1 MKKDKRTTVRSV
13 VAAAGILG
21 LVGLFASSAMAF
33 PTPGTIADI
42 TSVAAI
48 PGAETEQ
55 IKIGGSSKNVYMGPY
70 VITGSTFVEY
80 MMCFN
85 AAANASAATS
95 ALATN
100 TAGASAFFG
109 SDYSAQI
116 NMIAW
121 LASQWAVSDPLA
133 SGKNAD
139 INKAMWEIMADYG
152 RPVLTVDGALT
163 DTRGSFYL
171 NAADGD
177 IGDVNDLVTQALG
190 YRYTY
195 TEANFLIPLKQVGDS
210 WIYDTGKQPF
220 VQPVPEPATL
230 LLLGTGLVGLG
241 LHGWRRRNKAQR

>member
-1 MKKDKRTTVRSV
+1 MKKDNRTTVRSV
-13 VAAAGILG
+13 VVAVGILG
-21 LVGLFASSAMAF
+21 LVGLFASSSMAF

-55 IKIGGSSKNVYMGPY
+55 IKIGGSSRNVYMGPY
-70 VITGSTFVEY
+70 TVTGSTFVDY
-80 MMCFN
+80 MMCVN
-85 AAANASAATS
+85 AAANASPADA

-100 TAGASAFFG
+100 TAGATAIFG
-109 SDYSAQI
+109 PEKTY
-116 NMIAW
+116 MIAW
-121 LASQWAVSDPLA
+121 LASQWVVSDPLA

-152 RPVLTVDGALT
+152 WPVLTVDGALT

-177 IGDVNDLVTQALG
+177 IGDVNDLIAQALG

-195 TEANFLIPLKQVGDS
+195 TEANFLIPLTSVAG
-210 WIYDTGKQPF
+210 IYDSSKQPF

-230 LLLGTGLVGLG
+230 LLLGSGLVGLG
-241 LHGWRRRNKAQR
+241 LHGWRKRYKAQR